1 MKGGKGDLITTQ
13 ETKFK
18 RLLTSLYL
26 LVTNLKDKNDIKR
39 VHVKQK
45 DSTNNKW
52 QSIFSF

>member
-18 RLLTSLYL
+18 RPLTSLYL
-26 LVTNLKDKNDIKR
+26 LVTNLKDKNDTKK

-45 DSTNNKW
+45 DLTNSK
-52 QSIFSF
+52 

>member
-1 MKGGKGDLITTQ
+1 MKGGKADLITTQ

-18 RLLTSLYL
+18 RPLTSLYL

-45 DSTNNKW
+45 DLTNNK
-52 QSIFSF
+52 

>member
-18 RLLTSLYL
+18 RSLINLYL
-26 LVTNLKDKNDIKR
+26 LVTNLKDKNDSKR

-45 DSTNNKW
+45 GLTNSK
-52 QSIFSF
+52 